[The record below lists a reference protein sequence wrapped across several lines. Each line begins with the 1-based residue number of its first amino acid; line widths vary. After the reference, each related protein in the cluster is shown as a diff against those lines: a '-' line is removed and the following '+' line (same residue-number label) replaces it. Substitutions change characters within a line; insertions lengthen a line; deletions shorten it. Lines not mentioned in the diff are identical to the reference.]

1 MRENLGRCICWCHVT
16 TLCRFP
22 FQAASPARSA
32 EMRTIAT
39 DVAVARPCRCAYVC
53 LCLGHSIEL
62 CKNGCTYQD
71 VVWGLTH
78 RSPRNHGDTD
88 RTNTFAASRGD
99 MTAMRPFAKLLWTSV
114 RFTTACL
121 VCHIVVV
128 PYVRN
133 GFRFEERSRFLTI
146 FISFRTSATT
156 TVC

>member
-1 MRENLGRCICWCHVT
+1 MYLLLPCNDFLPISVPGRIACTQCRDADYCYRCRSSASLS
-16 TLCRFP
+16 LCL
-22 FQAASPARSA
+22 
-32 EMRTIAT
+32 
-39 DVAVARPCRCAYVC
+39 C